1 MTTIAKLL
9 SAEDILLDLEVAD
22 QDQLF
27 LEVGRHMEAAHG
39 LPQEWVARSLARRE
53 QVGSTGLGDGFAIPH
68 ARVADLK
75 RVLLAYIRLKTAIPF
90 AAPDGQPVA
99 EILVIL
105 VPKEACAEHLS
116 LLADATRMFSNHQFR
131 ARLLLRKQAQEVKQL
146 FEAWSLPSRFAHFLE
161 SNFAGLRVA
170 VGL

>member
-9 SAEDILLDLEVAD
+9 SAEDILLDLDVAD

-27 LEVGRHMEAAHG
+27 QEIGRHMAALHG

-68 ARVADLK
+68 ARVADLE
-75 RVLLAYIRLKTAIPF
+75 RVRLAYIRLKTAIPF

-99 EILVIL
+99 EMLVIL
-105 VPKEACAEHLS
+105 VPKEACDEHLN
-116 LLADATRMFSNHQFR
+116 LLADATKIFSNRQFR
-131 ARLLLRKQAQEVKQL
+131 ARLQLRKQALGVKQL
-146 FEAWSLPSRFAHFLE
+146 FDTWSLPSRFAHFLE
-161 SNFAGLRVA
+161 SNFAGLRTA